1 MINLN
6 LNKFLLSILIL
17 ILVVSLGGYFLFIHS
32 DDTNLGSDHTGYVV
46 KHIYNHYNSNI
57 TIAIITG
64 MHPRETL
71 AVGPEMLTAQV
82 FAFFNRVKVINY
94 EVVVEEDAD
103 KYKESRNNGEA
114 LVVNYIMPDIYKSN
128 ADLIIISH
136 SHIPSYGK
144 GFYVATPAMDS
155 TSRYLGESI
164 ANAGINFRYYPN
176 KGNAKYKS
184 SSAAL
189 ISKPLANNG
198 YPVLVYE
205 IPENITALDS
215 FSKTYDLMTI
225 STDILKKMN

>member
-1 MINLN
+1 LSLSKILV
-6 LNKFLLSILIL
+6 SILFL
-17 ILVVSLGGYFLFIHS
+17 FLVVFLGGCFLFICS
-32 DDTNLGSDHTGYVV
+32 DTTDLGSDHTGYVL
-46 KHIYNHYNSNI
+46 KHIYDHYNSNI

-71 AVGPEMLTAQV
+71 AVGPEMLTAQT
-82 FAFFNRVKVINY
+82 FAFFNKVKVINY
-94 EVVVEEDAD
+94 EVVVEENKD

-114 LVVNYIMPDIYKSN
+114 LVVNYIMPDIYKSDI
-128 ADLIIISH
+128 DLIIISH

-155 TSRYLGESI
+155 ASVHLGESI

-189 ISKPLANNG
+189 ISKPLANDG
-198 YPVLVYE
+198 YPLLVYE

-215 FSKTYDLMTI
+215 FSKTYDLMSV
-225 STDILKKMN
+225 STDILKEMN